1 MRSYTILLLVFAF
14 QSISISVK
22 SQSFS
27 IVDSLVLEKKYEE
40 ASLACEELVFRH
52 REDSEV
58 MAELLLMKCKFLE
71 QTGKYAQIPPLLA
84 RLDGIRLN
92 DTLKAKV
99 YLEKGLGYYLS
110 DNFEMAEKSVLP
122 VFNIEYVPK
131 DVLVSGAILYAM
143 ALGESGK
150 WTEAGAFL
158 SNFIHNDLQA
168 EEKLKQELM
177 YQVATL
183 YSEEK
188 IPEMKSIRKAKV
200 LSLIVPGLGQAYN
213 GDYGKGLLNLLLV
226 SGSGTWITWNVLNS
240 TYLTAAT
247 AGVYVFLYFYFG
259 GANQSSW
266 LVPAKNNKKKILFN
280 NDLRPALSHL
290 GERMLRQ

>member
-14 QSISISVK
+14 QSISTSGK
-22 SQSFS
+22 SQSFP
-27 IVDSLVLEKKYEE
+27 IVDSLVLEKRYEE

-52 REDSEV
+52 RENSEL
-58 MAELLLMKCKFLE
+58 MAELLLMKCKLLE

-84 RLDGIRLN
+84 RLDGVRMN
-92 DTLKAKV
+92 DTLKARV
-99 YLEKGLGYYLS
+99 YLERGLGYYLS

-122 VFNIEYVPK
+122 VFNIEYVTK
-131 DVLVSGAILYAM
+131 DALVSGAILYAM
-143 ALGESGK
+143 ALGESEK
-150 WTEAGAFL
+150 WSEAAAFL
-158 SNFIHNDLQA
+158 SSFINNDLQA
-168 EEKLKQELM
+168 DQKLKQELM
-177 YQVATL
+177 YQVTAL

-200 LSLIVPGLGQAYN
+200 LSLIMPGLGQAYN

-266 LVPAKNNKKKILFN
+266 LVPVKNNKKKILFN
-280 NDLRPALSHL
+280 NELRPALSHL
-290 GERMLRQ
+290 GERMLQQ